1 MNDSS
6 YTSYIRELVARN
18 PHQMSE
24 AEYAYITNCIAGR
37 QPAKVLV
44 FGVGNDSDLWCRVN
58 AGGLTMSIEN
68 DEEWAQRVSHNVP
81 DINVVMCTYTT
92 RLDQADALLQAHKI
106 GRSIPRLNIPDSISK
121 TTWDVIIVDAPF
133 GGAIDAP
140 GRMQSIFEASQLS
153 KHGGVVDIFIHDI
166 NRPVEKMYA
175 DYFFGQS
182 AIQTQFSRLRHVRIS
197 STSNNSSVS

>member
-1 MNDSS
+1 MTDI
-6 YTSYIRELVARN
+6 SYIRELVARN

-37 QPAKVLV
+37 RPANVLV

-58 AGGLTMSIEN
+58 TGGLTMFIEN
-68 DEEWAQRVSHNVP
+68 DAEWAKKVSQIIP
-81 DINVVMCTYTT
+81 DINVVMCMYTT
-92 RLDQADALLQAHKI
+92 RLDQADALLQAHKT
-106 GRSIPRLNIPDSISK
+106 GRPIPRLNLPDNVRA
-121 TTWDVIIVDAPF
+121 TAWDVIIVDAPF

-166 NRPVEKMYA
+166 NRPIEKMYA
-175 DYFFGQS
+175 DYFFGQAAVQS
-182 AIQTQFSRLRHVRIS
+182 QFSRLRHVRIS